1 MSETK
6 AAIAKMKDNR
16 AAIKNVSAVMLVI
29 YDICD
34 LKYGVVEFISFICWK
49 KRTLIARKHK
59 IAVKVPPAH
68 DHSNGDVWR

>member
-34 LKYGVVEFISFICWK
+34 LKYGVVEFISFIC
-49 KRTLIARKHK
+49 
-59 IAVKVPPAH
+59 
-68 DHSNGDVWR
+68 